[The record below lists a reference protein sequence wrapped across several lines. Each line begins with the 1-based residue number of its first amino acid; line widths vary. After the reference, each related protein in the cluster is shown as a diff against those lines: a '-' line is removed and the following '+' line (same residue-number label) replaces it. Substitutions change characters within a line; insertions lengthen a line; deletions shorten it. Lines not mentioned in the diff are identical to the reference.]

1 MPEQNLED
9 DTEDQD
15 EAQSTQPVTLNRAQ
29 IRQLERKAKGHDTA
43 VAEAAALKRE
53 LAFARAGLPDDPRT
67 SYFVKGYE
75 GELTAEAIRTAAQ
88 AAGFLEAPKAPEPAA
103 TERAAHERLADAT
116 AGATNAPPQNF
127 AAEVAAAKTPAEVMA
142 IVQRAGLPTAWDQ

>member
-1 MPEQNLED
+1 MPENLED

-15 EAQSTQPVTLNRAQ
+15 DQQQQQPVTLNRGQ
-29 IRQLERKAKGHDTA
+29 IRQLEKRAKGHDAA
-43 VAEAAALKRE
+43 VAEAASLKRE
-53 LAFARAGLPDDPRT
+53 LAFARAGLPDDPKT
-67 SYFVKGYE
+67 TYFIKGYE

-88 AAGFLEAPKAPEPAA
+88 EAGFLEAPKAPEPAA

-127 AAEVAAAKTPAEVMA
+127 AADIAQAKTPAEVMA